1 MRRKGCVWITSGLLL
16 IAAALLMTGYN
27 LRQSRQAGDE
37 SRKIVE
43 HLDEII
49 SAQPTEAAAQEQFT
63 LPAPKQ
69 PDRQPGQLP
78 SEEALPDYIRNPGME
93 MPVEMINGNA
103 YIGVLELPTLGLELP
118 VMSEWS
124 YSKLKVAPCRYKG
137 SAYSHNLI
145 ILAHNYSTHFGTLKD
160 LGIGDPVTFTD
171 ADGNVFRYEVLELE
185 TLMPSAIEEME
196 SGDWDLTLFTCTVGG
211 QSRVTVRCVTQ
222 EE

>member
-1 MRRKGCVWITSGLLL
+1 MKRKGCIWITLGLLL

-43 HLDEII
+43 HLDELI
-49 SAQPTEAAAQEQFT
+49 SAQPTEAPEQEQFT

-78 SEEALPDYIRNPGME
+78 SEEPLPDYIRNPDME

-145 ILAHNYSTHFGTLKD
+145 ILAHNYSTHFGTLKN

>member
-1 MRRKGCVWITSGLLL
+1 MKRKGCVWITSGLLL

-49 SAQPTEAAAQEQFT
+49 SAQPTEAPEQEQFT

-78 SEEALPDYIRNPGME
+78 SEEPLPDYIRNPDME

-137 SAYSHNLI
+137 SVYSHNLI
-145 ILAHNYSTHFGTLKD
+145 ILAHNYSTHFGTLKN

>member
-1 MRRKGCVWITSGLLL
+1 MKRKGCIWITSGLLL

-27 LRQSRQAGDE
+27 LRESKQAGDE
-37 SRKIVE
+37 SRKIAE
-43 HLDEII
+43 QLDRAI
-49 SAQPTEAAAQEQFT
+49 SAQPTEAAAQEQSA
-63 LPAPKQ
+63 LPDPKQ
-69 PDRQPGQLP
+69 PSLQPELLLP
-78 SEEALPDYIRNPGME
+78 EEVLPDYVRNPDME

-103 YIGVLELPTLGLELP
+103 YIGVLEFPTLGLELP

-145 ILAHNYSTHFGTLKD
+145 ILAHNYSTHFGTLKN
-160 LGIGDPVTFTD
+160 LGIGAPVSFTD
-171 ADGNVFRYEVLELE
+171 VDGNVFRYEVLELE
-185 TLMPSAIEEME
+185 TLMPSAMEEME

-211 QSRVTVRCVTQ
+211 QSRVTVRCVTL